1 MVISNW
7 DYHISSFSQ
16 KGVIYYVEKADTQT
30 YYFCLV
36 YCHHGMTRKHESEV
50 RDEKITL
57 SVGFDCCNPFVRM

>member
-16 KGVIYYVEKADTQT
+16 KGVIYYVEKADTMC
-30 YYFCLV
+30 FLGISC
-36 YCHHGMTRKHESEV
+36 MTRKHESEV

-57 SVGFDCCNPFVRM
+57 SVGFGCCNPFVRM